1 MSSNTS
7 PVNMFDFPT
16 SLFGMVGTVYGLILP
31 LLLLNLIAL
40 LFIPSLM
47 RGGVQAMSVGKAIY
61 CYLLQIIGVLLMTI
75 GGIPAIYGVL
85 ASQAYESNTYLALL
99 IVFACGGFTFL
110 WHDHMIRQTDAP
122 SRAVPHAIYVTLF
135 KLLGYLLTLVSALS
149 LLLTMLLGLGTL
161 LPNWWIMPTITLFY
175 GLLLTWCTRS
185 EGNGSPFQSS
195 PMHARPAAAKP
206 PVKAKKK

>member
-1 MSSNTS
+1 
-7 PVNMFDFPT
+7 MFDVPS
-16 SLFGMVGTVYGLILP
+16 SLLGMVGAVYGLVLP

-61 CYLLQIIGVLLMTI
+61 CYLLQIVGVLLMTL

-85 ASQAYESNTYLALL
+85 ARETYTSNTYLALL

-110 WHDHMIRQTDAP
+110 WHDHTVRMTDAP

-149 LLLTMLLGLGTL
+149 LLLTMLLGYDTV
-161 LPNWWIMPTITLFY
+161 LPNWWIMPSITLFY

-185 EGNGSPFQSS
+185 ENGTSAFQSS
-195 PMHARPAAAKP
+195 PMHTRPAS
-206 PVKAKKK
+206 VKAKKK